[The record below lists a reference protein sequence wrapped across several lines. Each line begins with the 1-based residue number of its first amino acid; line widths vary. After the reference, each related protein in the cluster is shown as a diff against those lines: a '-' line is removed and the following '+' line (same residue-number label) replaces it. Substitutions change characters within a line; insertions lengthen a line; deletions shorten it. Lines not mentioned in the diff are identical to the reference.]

1 MVSEKLKF
9 YWNLIKS
16 VHCNMVDDF
25 YGFQYLHVQIWK
37 QICSLTVNVMCHTV
51 IHDFI
56 MNSRYY
62 GDI

>member
-1 MVSEKLKF
+1 
-9 YWNLIKS
+9 
-16 VHCNMVDDF
+16 MVDDF